1 MPVKIRLQRHGRKR
15 SAFFHVVIA
24 DSRSPRDGRFIE
36 KLGVYNPNT
45 NPATIDLD
53 FDKAYDWY
61 AKGAQPTDT
70 VRAILSYKGILY
82 KDHLAKG
89 ILKGALTQE
98 EADKKFEAWLSEK
111 EDKINSKVSKL
122 GSADDADKK
131 KRADAEVAANEKK
144 ASEVA
149 AKNTPVVE
157 ETEAPAEEATTEAKA
172 ENAPTEEATE
182 VKAEEAAPEVKAE
195 AETKE
200 EETSS
205 DEETK
210 A

>member
-1 MPVKIRLQRHGRKR
+1 MPVKMRLQRHGRKR
-15 SAFFHVVIA
+15 NAFFHLVIA

-36 KLGVYNPNT
+36 KIGTYNPNT
-45 NPATIDLD
+45 NPATIEIDVN
-53 FDKAYDWY
+53 KAFDWY

-70 VRAILSYKGILY
+70 VRAILSYKGVLY
-82 KDHLAKG
+82 KNHLSKG
-89 ILKGALTQE
+89 VLKGALTQE
-98 EADKKFEAWLSEK
+98 EADKKFDAWIAEK
-111 EDKINSKVSKL
+111 EEKINSKVSKL
-122 GSADDADKK
+122 GSAEEADKK
-131 KRADAEVAANEKK
+131 KRAEAEAAANEKK

-157 ETEAPAEEATTEAKA
+157 ETEAPADEAKA
-172 ENAPTEEATE
+172 DDSP
-182 VKAEEAAPEVKAE
+182 AEEAAPEVTAE